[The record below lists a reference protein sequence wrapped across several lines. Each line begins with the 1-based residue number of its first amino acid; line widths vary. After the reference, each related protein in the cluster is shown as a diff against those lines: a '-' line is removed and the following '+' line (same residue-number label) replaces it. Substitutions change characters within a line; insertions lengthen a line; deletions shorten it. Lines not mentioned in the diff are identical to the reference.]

1 MAAVLFSMVA
11 FVAFCCCLS
20 PCLSVLHSYIPVVQ
34 QNVGQRD
41 NVITTY
47 FHLGFNYVEILS
59 FLVLS
64 HGIRLSIRQLKRIL
78 RNQGLFRR
86 RNPSDPHEIVNA
98 VERELRGSGSSIG
111 YRLMHQR
118 LRNDCG
124 LVVDRE
130 TLCVSLSKHWTLK
143 ESTGGQDR
151 F

>member
-1 MAAVLFSMVA
+1 MDMEYGRRL
-11 FVAFCCCLS
+11 
-20 PCLSVLHSYIPVVQ
+20 VLHGCFCRLLLLFISMFVSFTFIYIPVVQ
-34 QNVGQRD
+34 QNVGERD
-41 NVITTY
+41 NLITTY

-111 YRLMHQR
+111 YRLMHQLTQKR
-118 LRNDCG
+118 LWTCCRSRNCASHS
-124 LVVDRE
+124 RN
-130 TLCVSLSKHWTLK
+130 
-143 ESTGGQDR
+143 TGP
-151 F
+151 